1 MAWNILPVRAS
12 LARFVSSLDLDP
24 WCCPFCK
31 GPQESLSHIM
41 LECSFAK
48 ILWRSSPWPLIT
60 DAFCERPFVD
70 WIVAILRPHLKLAI
84 PIQEVR
90 KFQLHATITLDHIW
104 FSRNQLVHQA
114 LPPSPSCSLIR
125 IASTMADHCKAWS
138 VAPQILIVLFLIYL
152 FDNIIQLI
160 SLRSL
165 WYYGGW

>member
-12 LARFVSSLDLDP
+12 LAIFVSSIDLDP
-24 WCCPFCK
+24 WCCPFYK

-48 ILWRSSPWPLIT
+48 ILWKSSPWPLIT
-60 DAFCERPFVD
+60 DAFCEQPFAD

-90 KFQLHATITLDHIW
+90 KFQLHTAITLDHIW

-114 LPPSPSCSLIR
+114 LTPSPSHSIIQ
-125 IASTMADHCKAWS
+125 IASTTVDHCKAWTDS
-138 VAPQILIVLFLIYL
+138 TLSTI
-152 FDNIIQLI
+152 
-160 SLRSL
+160 
-165 WYYGGW
+165 